1 MIGITMKELIECV
14 SNGHDAEFTYQG
26 KTYVLQPEKN
36 TNGIF
41 LVIWI
46 ISPESK
52 CICSYPIPEDQEIPP
67 EIVENVLNEKCF
79 NGKSFMEIERQITV
93 EVIY

>member
-1 MIGITMKELIECV
+1 MVKSTVKSDLSVRNI
-14 SNGHDAEFTYQG
+14 Q
-26 KTYVLQPEKN
+26 
-36 TNGIF
+36 
-41 LVIWI
+41 
-46 ISPESK
+46 
-52 CICSYPIPEDQEIPP
+52 DQEIPP